1 MQREQPPGMVD
12 KTRVGSAIATFCNR
26 HPPQDA
32 NLCAGLNLGLNLSLN
47 LGLLEEVEFDLRG
60 G

>member
-26 HPPQDA
+26 HPAQDA
-32 NLCAGLNLGLNLSLN
+32 NLCAGLWGLNLSLT